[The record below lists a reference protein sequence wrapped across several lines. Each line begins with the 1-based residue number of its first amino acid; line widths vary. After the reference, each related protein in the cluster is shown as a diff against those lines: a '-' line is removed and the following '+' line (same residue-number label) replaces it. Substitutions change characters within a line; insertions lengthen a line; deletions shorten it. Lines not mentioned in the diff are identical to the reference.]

1 MRNGDDECERT
12 GAHYAGANVDE
23 GGVVNIPVRVEPWTG
38 GGSPAPV
45 DYRWDEDTDIL
56 TAQVESGGVAGSRSQ
71 SVDVEGSDGS
81 WLILDVADERIRG
94 LEVAV
99 WPTVRKRADLKPP
112 ESVEPARVKVG
123 RRDTP
128 APLSAVEVD
137 TPVAAE
143 ADHAER
149 TIHFR
154 LGPGRQVRTVRIARD
169 MLLDIDSRDRLA
181 GVWLLEVPPFP
192 DTP

>member
-1 MRNGDDECERT
+1 M
-12 GAHYAGANVDE
+12 
-23 GGVVNIPVRVEPWTG
+23 NIPVRIEPWTG
-38 GGSPAPV
+38 TPARV

-56 TAQVESGGVAGSRSQ
+56 TAQVDDASKGRSL

-81 WLILDVADERIRG
+81 WLILDVADECIRG

-99 WPTVRKRADLKPP
+99 WPTVRKMADLKPP
-112 ESVEPARVKVG
+112 TVIESVTVKVG
-123 RRDTP
+123 RDGMP
-128 APLSAVEVD
+128 VVAAVEVD

-143 ADHAER
+143 SDDTER

-169 MLLDIDSRDRLA
+169 MLLDIDTRDRLA
-181 GVWLLEVPPFP
+181 GVWLLDVPPFP
-192 DTP
+192 MNP

>member
-1 MRNGDDECERT
+1 M
-12 GAHYAGANVDE
+12 
-23 GGVVNIPVRVEPWTG
+23 NIPVRIEPWTG
-38 GGSPAPV
+38 APAPV

-56 TAQVESGGVAGSRSQ
+56 TARVSDSANGRSL

-81 WLILDVADERIRG
+81 WLILDVSDERIRG
-94 LEVAV
+94 VEVAV

-112 ESVEPARVKVG
+112 DEVESVHVKVG
-123 RRDTP
+123 RDTTV
-128 APLSAVEVD
+128 APVPSVEVD

-143 ADHAER
+143 SDNAER

-169 MLLDIDSRDRLA
+169 MLLDIDTRDRLA
-181 GVWLLEVPPFP
+181 GVWLLDVPPFP
-192 DTP
+192 VSQ

>member
-1 MRNGDDECERT
+1 M
-12 GAHYAGANVDE
+12 
-23 GGVVNIPVRVEPWTG
+23 NIPVRIEPTTG
-38 GGSPAPV
+38 APAPV

-56 TAQVESGGVAGSRSQ
+56 TARVSDTITGRSL

-81 WLILDVADERIRG
+81 WLILDVSGERIRG

-112 ESVEPARVKVG
+112 DEMESVRVSVG
-123 RRDTP
+123 RDAGT
-128 APLSAVEVD
+128 ATVAAVEVD
-137 TPVAAE
+137 IPVAAE
-143 ADHAER
+143 SDHAER

-169 MLLDIDSRDRLA
+169 MLLDIDNRDRLA
-181 GVWLLEVPPFP
+181 GVWLLDVPPFP
-192 DTP
+192 VSQ

>member
-1 MRNGDDECERT
+1 
-12 GAHYAGANVDE
+12 
-23 GGVVNIPVRVEPWTG
+23 VNIPVRVEPWAG
-38 GGSPAPV
+38 APAPV

-56 TAQVESGGVAGSRSQ
+56 TAHVGGSSRGRSL

-94 LEVAV
+94 VEVAV
-99 WPTVRKRADLKPP
+99 WPTVRKLADLRPP
-112 ESVEPARVKVG
+112 DEVESARVKVG
-123 RRDTP
+123 RNHEP
-128 APLSAVEVD
+128 HGVVAVEVD

-143 ADHAER
+143 SDDAER

-181 GVWLLEVPPFP
+181 GVWLLDVPPFP
-192 DTP
+192 TTQ

>member
-1 MRNGDDECERT
+1 M
-12 GAHYAGANVDE
+12 
-23 GGVVNIPVRVEPWTG
+23 NIPVRIEPWAG
-38 GGSPAPV
+38 APAAV
-45 DYRWDEDTDIL
+45 EYRWDEDTDIL
-56 TAQVESGGVAGSRSQ
+56 TAHVSGTAGGRSL

-81 WLILDVADERIRG
+81 WLILDVSDERIRG

-99 WPTVRKRADLKPP
+99 WPTVQKRSDLRPP
-112 ESVEPARVKVG
+112 AEMESARVKVG
-123 RRDTP
+123 RVE
-128 APLSAVEVD
+128 AVGAINAVEVD

-143 ADHAER
+143 SDRTER

-181 GVWLLEVPPFP
+181 GVWLLDVPPFP
-192 DTP
+192 MHP

>member
-1 MRNGDDECERT
+1 
-12 GAHYAGANVDE
+12 
-23 GGVVNIPVRVEPWTG
+23 
-38 GGSPAPV
+38 V

-56 TAQVESGGVAGSRSQ
+56 TAQVEDATRGRSL

-81 WLILDVADERIRG
+81 WLILDVSDERIRG

-99 WPTVRKRADLKPP
+99 WPTVKKRADLRAPTEV
-112 ESVEPARVKVG
+112 ESVTVKVG
-123 RRDTP
+123 RDGETSG
-128 APLSAVEVD
+128 AGVSAVEVD

-143 ADHAER
+143 SDDDER

-169 MLLDIDSRDRLA
+169 MLLDIDTRDRLA
-181 GVWLLEVPPFP
+181 GVWLLDVPPFP
-192 DTP
+192 MNP

>member
-1 MRNGDDECERT
+1 M
-12 GAHYAGANVDE
+12 
-23 GGVVNIPVRVEPWTG
+23 NIPVRVEPWAG
-38 GGSPAPV
+38 APAPV

-56 TAQVESGGVAGSRSQ
+56 TAKVGEGDGAGGRSL

-94 LEVAV
+94 VEVAV
-99 WPTVRKRADLKPP
+99 WPTVRKRADLRPP
-112 ESVEPARVKVG
+112 DEIESVRVKVG
-123 RRDTP
+123 RDPRPQTVN
-128 APLSAVEVD
+128 AVEVD

-143 ADHAER
+143 SDHAER

-169 MLLDIDSRDRLA
+169 MLLDIDTRDRLA
-181 GVWLLEVPPFP
+181 GVWLLDVPPFP
-192 DTP
+192 ETP

>member
-1 MRNGDDECERT
+1 M
-12 GAHYAGANVDE
+12 
-23 GGVVNIPVRVEPWTG
+23 NIPVRVEPWTG
-38 GGSPAPV
+38 APAAV

-56 TAQVESGGVAGSRSQ
+56 TAHVAGAAGGRSL

-81 WLILDVADERIRG
+81 WLILDVADERILG

-99 WPTVRKRADLKPP
+99 WPTLHKRSDLKPP
-112 ESVEPARVKVG
+112 AEIESVRVKVG
-123 RRDTP
+123 RAEAT
-128 APLSAVEVD
+128 AVVNAVEVD

-143 ADHAER
+143 SDHAER

-181 GVWLLEVPPFP
+181 GVWLLDVPPFP
-192 DTP
+192 MNP

>member
-1 MRNGDDECERT
+1 M
-12 GAHYAGANVDE
+12 
-23 GGVVNIPVRVEPWTG
+23 NIPVRVEPWAG
-38 GGSPAPV
+38 APAPV

-56 TAQVESGGVAGSRSQ
+56 SAKVGDGSSGRSL

-94 LEVAV
+94 VEVAV
-99 WPTVRKRADLKPP
+99 WPTVRKRSGLKPP
-112 ESVEPARVKVG
+112 DGIESARVKVG
-123 RRDTP
+123 RDPRPQTVN
-128 APLSAVEVD
+128 AVEVD

-143 ADHAER
+143 SDHSER

-181 GVWLLEVPPFP
+181 GVWLLDVPPFP
-192 DTP
+192 ETP

>member
-1 MRNGDDECERT
+1 M
-12 GAHYAGANVDE
+12 
-23 GGVVNIPVRVEPWTG
+23 NIPVRVEPWTG
-38 GGSPAPV
+38 GGAPAPV

-56 TAQVESGGVAGSRSQ
+56 TAKVGDGAGGRSL

-94 LEVAV
+94 VEVAV
-99 WPTVRKRADLKPP
+99 WPTVRKRTDLRPP
-112 ESVEPARVKVG
+112 DEIESVRVKVG
-123 RRDTP
+123 RDAGPQTVN
-128 APLSAVEVD
+128 AVEVD

-143 ADHAER
+143 SDHSER

-169 MLLDIDSRDRLA
+169 MLLDIDTRDRLA
-181 GVWLLEVPPFP
+181 GVWLLDVPPFP
-192 DTP
+192 ETP